1 VTLAASRPPVATLT
15 TAPFVTAVDHAR
27 PFMVP
32 GLLWRSAMAIG
43 DFLAAIGI
51 VLCIPVVILVIGTPL
66 ALGVR
71 LLLWIAGVFWG
82 ALSAA
87 AS

>member
-1 VTLAASRPPVATLT
+1 MTLAANRLPAATLT

-32 GLLWRSAMAIG
+32 GFLWRAAIAIG
-43 DFLAAIGI
+43 DILMALGI
-51 VLCIPVVILVIGTPL
+51 VFCIPVVILAVGTPL
-66 ALGVR
+66 ALCVR